1 MSTLPP
7 FTSFDIT
14 DQVSLGPNWE
24 KWLNRFENFL
34 TALNVSN
41 DVRKKALALLLHY
54 AGEGVCAIYDTLKVD
69 EDDYAAVKYKLSA
82 HFKPVKL
89 TQYRVYEFRKS
100 EQLASDMIDSFVT
113 RLLKIASSQT
123 LTMRFCHKSHKSADL
138 VRRGAAPFKRES
150 RSEKS

>member
-1 MSTLPP
+1 MSTLPL
-7 FTSFDIT
+7 FKSFDIT
-14 DQVSLGPNWE
+14 DQVSLGLNWE

-41 DVRKKALALLLHY
+41 YVRKKALLLHY
-54 AGEGVCAIYDTLKVD
+54 AGEGVHDIYDTLKVD
-69 EDDYAAVKYKLSA
+69 EDDYAAVKCKLSA

-100 EQLASDMIDSFVT
+100 EQLASETLDSFVT
-113 RLLKIASSQT
+113 RLRTLAKDCEFVKT

-138 VRRGAAPFKRES
+138 VR
-150 RSEKS
+150 